1 MPVNIVYAGPKREGL
16 DDLPKVEHS
25 IDALGEETVSR
36 LLLVLATALIVAG
49 CQADSP
55 PPQTA
60 APQTAALQASAS
72 QPTAP
77 SQPDR
82 TTLVKP
88 GGTAQQYVADR
99 LDCMQSSQQ
108 PVTRTTTDANGAPV
122 TTTTQGTNG
131 PVFSACMGVHGY
143 YPRKLPAP
151 GFSPETQ
158 AALTARGQDMTNKVC
173 RNPAYAAYFAR
184 TACAPGRMTV
194 AQMTDPARISPQ
206 EKAVFGEVRRDYET
220 QQDAIN
226 EVIRNGSPH
235 GAKVV
240 EIYLA
245 TFRPQVEKNDRDL
258 ANGAITWGTY
268 NKRRLEIVHAHT
280 VAAQFGD

>member
-1 MPVNIVYAGPKREGL
+1 M
-16 DDLPKVEHS
+16 
-25 IDALGEETVSR
+25 VSKG
-36 LLLVLATALIVAG
+36 LLVLATALIVGG
-49 CQADSP
+49 CQADAP

-60 APQTAALQASAS
+60 TPQTSALQTSTPPA
-72 QPTAP
+72 AP
-77 SQPDR
+77 PQPDR

-99 LDCMQSSQQ
+99 LDCLQSSQQ
-108 PVTRTTTDANGAPV
+108 PVTRTAADANGAPV
-122 TTTTQGTNG
+122 STTTQGLNG
-131 PVFSACMGVHGY
+131 QVFGACMAARGY
-143 YPRKLPAP
+143 YPRKLPSP

-158 AALTARGQDMTNKVC
+158 AALTARGQDMQNKVC

-206 EKAVFGEVRRDYET
+206 EKAILGEVRRAYET

-245 TFRPQVEKNDRDL
+245 TFRPQVEKNERDL

>member
-1 MPVNIVYAGPKREGL
+1 
-16 DDLPKVEHS
+16 
-25 IDALGEETVSR
+25 LGEETVSKV
-36 LLLVLATALIVAG
+36 LLVLATALLVAG

-60 APQTAALQASAS
+60 PSQTAPPQTAALQTS
-72 QPTAP
+72 P
-77 SQPDR
+77 SPPDR

-99 LDCMQSSQQ
+99 LDCMESSQQ

-122 TTTTQGTNG
+122 STTTHGLNG
-131 PVFSACMGVHGY
+131 PVFGACMAAHGY

-151 GFSPETQ
+151 GFSAETQ
-158 AALTARGQDMTNKVC
+158 AALAARGQDMQNKVC

-206 EKAVFGEVRRDYET
+206 EKAILGEVRRAYET

-245 TFRPQVEKNDRDL
+245 TFRPQVEKNERDL